1 VALRQ
6 LLKDVGDQNLVY
18 IYYQTHGGGS
28 DTLWN
33 INDSLRI
40 RYYGVTSVPTTFADA
55 CSSHVGSLGSIQADS
70 VQFARWYNARRAVQ
84 SPLQMTLTGIYNRTT
99 RQGRAK
105 VTITATA
112 PISLTNLRIRYYV
125 LENLPYVWGSPPVTG
140 IDHVQRKMLPD
151 WNGVPLTI
159 SNGETKSDSQS
170 FMLRDSILNVDS
182 CEVAVFVQSDQTK
195 EILQGVWSNLQ
206 GFSGTE
212 GSPAQEVP
220 EAYSLSTPS
229 PSPFTRTTQVRFG
242 LPRASEVSLKVYNL
256 SGREV
261 RTLVSGRRPAGV
273 HTASWDAGEGVPPGV
288 YFLRL
293 EADGRSLTRRA
304 LVLR

>member
-1 VALRQ
+1 MALRQ

-18 IYYQTHGGGS
+18 IYYQTHGQGS

-40 RYYGVTSVPTTFADA
+40 QYYGVTSVPTTFADA
-55 CSSHVGSLGSIQADS
+55 CSSHVGTQGSIRADS
-70 VQFARWYNARRAVQ
+70 IQFARWYNARRAVS

-99 RQGRAK
+99 RQGRAR
-105 VTITATA
+105 VSITATA
-112 PISLTNLRIRYYV
+112 PISLTNLRIRYCV

-151 WNGVPLTI
+151 WNGIPLTI

-195 EILQGVWSNLQ
+195 EILQGVWSNLPV
-206 GFSGTE
+206 FSGTE
-212 GSPAQEVP
+212 GTPAEEIP
-220 EAYSLSTPS
+220 EAYYLSSPTPS
-229 PSPFTRTTQVRFG
+229 PFARRTQVRFG
-242 LPRASEVSLKVYNL
+242 LPRESEVSLKVYDL

-261 RTLVSGRRPAGV
+261 RTLISGRRAAGL

-293 EADGRSLTRRA
+293 EAEGRSLTRRA
-304 LVLR
+304 VVLR